1 MDRTTRYKIRNNLN
15 YILQHDATGGII
27 MIVLTII
34 ALVYQNS
41 PYAFNYRKILEIKA
55 GFVFGDYSLIKPILL
70 WINDGLISLFFFS
83 IGLELKHEFIEGH
96 LSKPKNIAL
105 PAMAALG
112 GILMP
117 SLIFFLCNIGDDFA
131 LKGWAIPT
139 ATDTAFSLAIL
150 LFLGNKVPSSLKIF
164 LLSLAIFDDIGAI
177 VIIAIFYTAKL
188 SVIALCF
195 AVLSIIGLLCLN
207 LFGVNRKSLYFIFGT
222 FLWLSILKSGVHAT
236 LAGIITAFFIPL
248 KKHDGSPLVMEI
260 YDSCKV
266 WIAIIIL
273 PLFAFANAGIDLSG
287 ITVDKLFSG
296 VPVGIF
302 LGLFLGKQ
310 IGVFLMSYL
319 CVKAGLSQMPEQAT
333 WKHIYGVCI
342 LTGVGFTMSMFVDGL
357 AYWGS
362 SIFAYADSFAIILAS
377 VFSGITGY
385 IYLRYFADKQSY
397 ILQKVII
404 PKVMTLKEA
413 GKKLRK

>member
-15 YILQHDATGGII
+15 YILHHDATGGII

-41 PYAFNYRKILEIKA
+41 PYAFNYRKILEVKA

-188 SVIALCF
+188 SVLALCF
-195 AVLSIIGLLCLN
+195 AV
-207 LFGVNRKSLYFIFGT
+207 
-222 FLWLSILKSGVHAT
+222 
-236 LAGIITAFFIPL
+236 
-248 KKHDGSPLVMEI
+248 
-260 YDSCKV
+260 
-266 WIAIIIL
+266 
-273 PLFAFANAGIDLSG
+273 
-287 ITVDKLFSG
+287 
-296 VPVGIF
+296 
-302 LGLFLGKQ
+302 
-310 IGVFLMSYL
+310 
-319 CVKAGLSQMPEQAT
+319 
-333 WKHIYGVCI
+333 
-342 LTGVGFTMSMFVDGL
+342 
-357 AYWGS
+357 
-362 SIFAYADSFAIILAS
+362 
-377 VFSGITGY
+377 
-385 IYLRYFADKQSY
+385 
-397 ILQKVII
+397 
-404 PKVMTLKEA
+404 
-413 GKKLRK
+413 